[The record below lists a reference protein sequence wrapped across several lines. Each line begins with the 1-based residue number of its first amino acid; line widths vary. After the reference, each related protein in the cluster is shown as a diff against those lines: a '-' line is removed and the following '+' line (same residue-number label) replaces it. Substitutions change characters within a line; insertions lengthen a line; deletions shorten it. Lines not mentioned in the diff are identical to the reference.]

1 MLKLAA
7 VSLQIATNT
16 VLQDISFS
24 VQQGEFIGIIGPNGA
39 GKTSLLRVI
48 QRALLPSAGQIWL
61 HGKPL
66 ANYHNSELARTV
78 AVVCQGALPLFALTV
93 EQVAS
98 MGLLPHK
105 RWFEKVSSH
114 DRAVVSRALATVG
127 LGDKALCQVDKLS
140 GGELQRVFIARA
152 LVQQSHLLLL
162 DEPTNHLDVK
172 YQHQILQLVRNLAV
186 PVLACLHDLNLAARY
201 CDKLLLL
208 ANGRQIMF
216 GSVQQV
222 LQSEVLEQVF
232 DVPCQVSTDNCYG
245 TLQVSFMPTALTE
258 RAVF

>member
-93 EQVAS
+93 EQVAN

-105 RWFEKVSSH
+105 RWFETVSSH

-127 LGDKALCQVDKLS
+127 LSDKALCQV
-140 GGELQRVFIARA
+140 V
-152 LVQQSHLLLL
+152 
-162 DEPTNHLDVK
+162 
-172 YQHQILQLVRNLAV
+172 
-186 PVLACLHDLNLAARY
+186 
-201 CDKLLLL
+201 
-208 ANGRQIMF
+208 
-216 GSVQQV
+216 
-222 LQSEVLEQVF
+222 
-232 DVPCQVSTDNCYG
+232 
-245 TLQVSFMPTALTE
+245 
-258 RAVF
+258 